1 MARSGTRLNVWLLV
15 LWPVVFLGLLAEA
28 KAKERLLESKFGEAY
43 ARYRRSTWRFVPRL
57 G

>member
-1 MARSGTRLNVWLLV
+1 VARSGTRLNVWLLV